1 VSNYSQITAFTP
13 KDALVTGNPA
23 KVIKGSE
30 MDPEFQAIATA
41 IATKLDTS
49 ALPTR
54 IGADAITIATTLP
67 TSSTIGLRGMPVNSQ
82 SGNYTCILT
91 DTGKIILHPSDAG
104 SGDTFIIPASTS
116 VDYDEGTIIAF
127 ANLASADLTVQITTD
142 TMYLEGTTTEGPFIL
157 GQNCTLYAKKMTST
171 VWLCTGVGITT

>member
-1 VSNYSQITAFTP
+1 MSNYSQIVTFTP
-13 KDALVTGNPA
+13 KDALTTGNPA
-23 KVIKGSE
+23 KRILGAE
-30 MDPEFQAIATA
+30 LDPEFQAIATA

-67 TSSTIGLRGMPVNSQ
+67 TASTIGFRGMPVKEQ

-91 DTGKIILHPSDAG
+91 DAGKMIVHPSDAG
-104 SGDTFIIPASTS
+104 SGDTFIIPASTT
-116 VDYDEGTIIAF
+116 VDYDEGTVIAF
-127 ANLASADLTVQITTD
+127 VNLAAQDLTVQITTD
-142 TMYLEGTTTEGPFIL
+142 TMYLEGTTTEGPFVL
-157 GQNCTLYAKKMTST
+157 GQNCTLYAKKITS